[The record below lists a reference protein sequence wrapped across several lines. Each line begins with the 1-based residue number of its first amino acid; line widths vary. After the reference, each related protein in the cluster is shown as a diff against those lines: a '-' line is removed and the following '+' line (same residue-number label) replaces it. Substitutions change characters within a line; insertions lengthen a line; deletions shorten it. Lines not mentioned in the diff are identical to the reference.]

1 MARKLRLPR
10 NTLPVINHTMSAYA
24 EDSNPPT
31 STKRISVSLPGSVY
45 NALDGIIQGQGFEN
59 RSQAIAEIIMA
70 RNSQMEQETGNEIT
84 AGVITLVYDV
94 TKGNIQREL
103 ADLQREHIDEVISSL
118 SVLLE
123 DHHVMEVMIVQGPGR
138 KLRALANKLISR
150 KGVRTGKITMASQI
164 MPPIHP
170 LPQSRLDQQSPQPNP
185 YAPLV

>member
-1 MARKLRLPR
+1 
-10 NTLPVINHTMSAYA
+10 MSAYT
-24 EDSNPPT
+24 EDSNPPPT
-31 STKRISVSLPGSVY
+31 TKRISVSLPGSVY

-70 RNSQMEQETGNEIT
+70 RNSQLEQETGNEIT

-123 DHHVMEVMIVQGPGR
+123 DDHVMEVIIVQGPGR
-138 KLRALANKLISR
+138 KLRALANKVISR

-170 LPQSRLDQQSPQPNP
+170 LPQSRLDQQSSPQQNP
-185 YAPLV
+185 YAPIV